1 MKNLL
6 LAAFLFTF
14 AIAANAQSKP
24 ARKLQSYLAGLKG
37 GDITVAEFIHIID
50 SPVVV
55 KDEKGVTYPISRFTV
70 GYKFSSTYEDEDSG
84 EKKTTS
90 DFRSQEY
97 TDENRMSELWRQ
109 SVKDNVRTGDELLL
123 FNVLVRLKNGKKMM
137 VPQISFKIK

>member
-1 MKNLL
+1 MRKFILALL
-6 LAAFLFTF
+6 LFAFATS
-14 AIAANAQSKP
+14 ANAQSKP
-24 ARKLQSYLAGLKG
+24 APKLQTYLAGLKG
-37 GDITVAEFIHIID
+37 GDITVADFNHIID

-55 KDEKGVTYPISRFTV
+55 KDEKGIAYPVARFTA
-70 GYKFSSTYEDEDSG
+70 GYKFTSSYEDEDSG

-97 TDENRMSELWRQ
+97 TDDNKMSELWRQ
-109 SVKDNVRTGDELLL
+109 SVKDNVKAGDEMLL